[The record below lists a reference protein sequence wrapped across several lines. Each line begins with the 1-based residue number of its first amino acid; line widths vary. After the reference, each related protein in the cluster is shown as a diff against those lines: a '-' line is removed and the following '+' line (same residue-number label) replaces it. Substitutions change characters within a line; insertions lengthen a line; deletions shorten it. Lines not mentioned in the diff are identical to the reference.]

1 MDLFVFASKSETQ
14 GMVLAE
20 AMAAGKAVV
29 ALDASGTREVVEDG
43 RNGRLL
49 SGDASREEFVQAIH
63 QFVQDRKKGAEW
75 EREALKTALQLSRQA
90 CAQRL
95 LNLYKAVLAET
106 PTYETKEVSEDL
118 FPWETLLGRLRAE
131 WELLSEKTKA
141 AVRIMRTEQE
151 S

>member
-1 MDLFVFASKSETQ
+1 
-14 GMVLAE
+14 MVLAE
-20 AMAAGKAVV
+20 AMAAGKPVV
-29 ALDASGTREVVEDG
+29 ALDASGVREVVEDG

-49 SGDASREEFVQAIH
+49 PGDASRKEFAQAIH
-63 QFVQDRKKGAEW
+63 EFAGDRQKGSEW
-75 EREALKTALQLSRQA
+75 EREALKTAQQLSRQT

-95 LNLYKAVLAET
+95 LNLYKSVLAEAS
-106 PTYETKEVSEDL
+106 TYETRDASEDL

-141 AVRIMRTEQE
+141 AVRVMRAEQE